1 MSTVHRPFFQ
11 CRQPKEKITF
21 GKQCYRAAYQKTT
34 RDGLKR
40 HTCGGHGLVWKDVSP
55 KGNGLLGVLLMFTL
69 PVNTGKQNQAE
80 QKSVDKA
87 PLTGEG

>member
-1 MSTVHRPFFQ
+1 MKLSSEGPDPSALA
-11 CRQPKEKITF
+11 C
-21 GKQCYRAAYQKTT
+21 
-34 RDGLKR
+34 DGGVDEWMDWNA
-40 HTCGGHGLVWKDVSP
+40 TLVWKDVSP

>member
-1 MSTVHRPFFQ
+1 MMKRIPQSPGRYEIV
-11 CRQPKEKITF
+11 I
-21 GKQCYRAAYQKTT
+21 GRARSQ
-34 RDGLKR
+34 RVGLRWRCGRVDGLKR